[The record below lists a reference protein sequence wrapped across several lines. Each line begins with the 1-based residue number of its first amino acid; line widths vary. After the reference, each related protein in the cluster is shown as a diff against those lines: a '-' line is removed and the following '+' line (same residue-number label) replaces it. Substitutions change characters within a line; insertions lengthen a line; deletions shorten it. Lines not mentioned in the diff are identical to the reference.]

1 MLAVFGHTNPDTDA
15 ITSALVYASFLSRQG
30 VQAQAYRLGEL
41 NFETAFVLRELG
53 VDAPPM
59 LPELPAGAAVALVD
73 HNESAQSAPNITEL
87 TVTRVVDHHKLG
99 DLITAQPPY
108 LRFEPVGCAGTILL
122 KLHREANLGVEPR
135 EAKLMLSAIL
145 SDTLH
150 FRSPTTTPDDRNA
163 VAFLAPI
170 AGVHDVT
177 AYALEMFAAKSD
189 LGDTPAA
196 ELLKMD
202 YKVFPFGDPLQPQRW
217 GLGVIETTN
226 PGYVF
231 GRQAELLAAMQ
242 AARAADGLDG
252 VLLGVV
258 DILNETNRMLVAGE
272 REAAVVQAA
281 TRESPAAIGSSVSR
295 AGRNRRAAVRVT
307 AAPGFPTSRAGVLAA
322 NRAAGLG
329 ASRAGDP
336 RPPAP

>member
-1 MLAVFGHTNPDTDA
+1 MKPPPCAGVFCCGGHQVRYTLGMLAVFGHTNPDTDA

-41 NFETAFVLRELG
+41 NYETAFVLRELG

-150 FRSPTTTPDDRNA
+150 FRSPTTTPDDRDA

-170 AGVHDVT
+170 AGVEDVE
-177 AYALEMFAAKSD
+177 AYALAMFAAKSD

-196 ELLKMD
+196 QIFRMD
-202 YKVFPFGDPLQPQRW
+202 YKEFPFGDPAHPDGVQHW
-217 GLGVIETTN
+217 GLGVVETTN
-226 PGYVF
+226 PAYVF
-231 GRQAELLAAMQ
+231 GRKAELLAAMDE
-242 AARAADGLDG
+242 ARAENNLNG
-252 VLLGVV
+252 VLLSVV
-258 DILNETNRMLVAGE
+258 DILNETNRTLILSATEEKVVREVFGAETVDGVADLGNRISRKKQIVPALE
-272 REAAVVQAA
+272 KHFMPQA
-281 TRESPAAIGSSVSR
+281 
-295 AGRNRRAAVRVT
+295 
-307 AAPGFPTSRAGVLAA
+307 
-322 NRAAGLG
+322 
-329 ASRAGDP
+329 
-336 RPPAP
+336 